1 MKYLLILLFLFSSHS
16 FSGEIDGK
24 GIECMVKLTKKDAKE
39 NIWMWWFNNGY
50 ADIVTARHPESK
62 TLSDSDLST
71 YSTTANTV
79 KWILPGT
86 KVVYIL
92 NRKTLKYEVRDYNK
106 PKLEELG
113 AIGTC
118 RVLTGF
124 EEVLKKQEEYK
135 KVDEERERKAKEA
148 ERKAREGN
156 KI

>member
-1 MKYLLILLFLFSSHS
+1 MKYLLIFLFLFSTHS

-24 GIECMVKLTKKDAKE
+24 GIECIVKLTKKDAKK
-39 NIWMWWFNNGY
+39 NINMWWFNYGK
-50 ADIVTARHPESK
+50 ADIVTANYPRSK
-62 TLSDSDLST
+62 TLSEAVWT
-71 YSTTANTV
+71 YTTTANTV
-79 KWILPGT
+79 KWKLPGT

-135 KVDEERERKAKEA
+135 KEDEERKRKAKEA